1 MQSTRLG
8 NTGLP
13 VSRLAFGT
21 MTFGSPEN
29 ASSVCRLRLPAKTQ
43 EVQAAILENTKKSK
57 RAGAD
62 SCYLPNCSSR

>member
-29 ASSVCRLRLPAKTQ
+29 GSVCRLRFRAKTQ
-43 EVQAAILENTKKSK
+43 EVQAAIFENTKKSK

-62 SCYLPNCSSR
+62 SCYFPNCSSR